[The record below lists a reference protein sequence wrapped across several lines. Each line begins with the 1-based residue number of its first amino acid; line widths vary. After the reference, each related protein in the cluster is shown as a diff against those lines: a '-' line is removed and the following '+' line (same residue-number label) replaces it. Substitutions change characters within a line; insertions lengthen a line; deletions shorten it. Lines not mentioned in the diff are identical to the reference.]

1 MSFQTQT
8 VTYDQVFTRFAYN
21 KIGGSKYKDNKYK
34 DRPLLQLLNERKLT
48 GSGGGQQIVHPVNL
62 GTSANGK
69 SLSRNETF
77 SITGDVNETVS
88 RYSWAVVIETCFVSW
103 WDTRET
109 DGNDQKME
117 KLLDTRTDETKEN
130 MNDNLATM
138 IAQSSAAVATDINPL
153 LSIVATSGATGGL
166 NPSTAGQT
174 TWASETEGT
183 IDWSVEG
190 VGRSR
195 QLKRKLNDNKGHPD
209 VLLLPSAFWEETCEI
224 GDAATVINQD
234 IATRGGTKYASLGAQ
249 VPVVLGMPVIHDP
262 AWDTAQSA
270 TGLMLDLSGTHLVVD
285 PKWDMY
291 MWPFKEM
298 TWFGRLG
305 WATVQVEVAQL
316 TCSARRTS
324 GSLTTIS

>member
-1 MSFQTQT
+1 MTFQTQT

-21 KIGGSKYKDNKYK
+21 KIGGPKYKDNKYK
-34 DRPLLQLLNERKLT
+34 NRPLLALLNERKLS

-62 GTSANGK
+62 GTSANGR
-69 SLSRNETF
+69 SLGRNETF
-77 SITGDVNETVS
+77 SITGDVNETVA
-88 RYSWAVVIETCFVSW
+88 RYSWAVNIETCFVSW

-109 DGNDQKME
+109 DGNDMKME
-117 KLLDTRTDETKEN
+117 ALLDTRTDETKEN
-130 MNDNLATM
+130 LNDSLATQ
-138 IAQSSAAVATDINPL
+138 IAQTSAALSTDLNPL
-153 LSIVATSGATGGL
+153 LSIVATSGASGGL
-166 NPSTAGQT
+166 NPATTGQT
-174 TWASETEGT
+174 TWASETEAT

-190 VGRSR
+190 VGRAR
-195 QLKRKLNDNKGHPD
+195 KLKRKIEDNKGHPD
-209 VLLLPSAFWEETCEI
+209 VILLPSAFWQETCEI

-234 IATRGGTKYASLGAQ
+234 ISTRGGTKYASLGTT
-249 VPVVLGMPVIHDP
+249 VPVILDLPVIHDP

-270 TGLMLDLSGTHLVVD
+270 TGLMLDLSGCHLVVD

-316 TCSARRTS
+316 TCSARRAQ
-324 GSLTTIS
+324 GSFTTIS